1 MESYTVEKVMSTN
14 IKTITEEEKLSS
26 ILNLLQNSQ
35 HGGFPVIND
44 QNNFVGL
51 ITRFELMMIIC
62 KGVTSRVLSEVTDG
76 QLIDPDVEYS
86 DVNKMRGHYMADPRI
101 NQGNKINKTH
111 IFNVKHYRV
120 VRPGSSTS

>member
-1 MESYTVEKVMSTN
+1 MSTN

-76 QLIDPDVEYS
+76 QLIDPDVKYS

-101 NQGNKINKTH
+101 NQGKEIACEDSH
-111 IFNVKHYRV
+111 DKH
-120 VRPGSSTS
+120 G